1 MRRKPLA
8 AQRDQR
14 RRAVD
19 AADVEPFLDKMAG
32 HGFAMSAANVE
43 HAGTQRQKGDE
54 AIQPPL
60 LDGEVAAA
68 IRVVVLRLPLVEGND
83 AIRVAVHAG

>member
-1 MRRKPLA
+1 
-8 AQRDQR
+8 
-14 RRAVD
+14 
-19 AADVEPFLDKMAG
+19 
-32 HGFAMSAANVE
+32 MSAANVE